1 MAIIAGVDGCAAGWI
16 VVIRDTESR
25 RLSRCIA
32 PDFLTVLDKTR
43 GAGIVA
49 VDIPIGLLDAAVPGG
64 RACDMA
70 ARKLLG
76 PKRGSSVF
84 PPPVR
89 AALDCLVYPQALQA
103 NRGSSSAGIGI
114 SRQCFAI
121 LPKIREVDR
130 VITPELQRKIREI
143 HPELCFFAL
152 NGGCAIT
159 HPKRSAEGKDVRLVL
174 LQKHGFGSLS
184 SEAVQPIPP
193 GVESDDILDACA
205 ACWTAERICSGAAV
219 CIPPSPA
226 RYSRGLRMEM
236 WY

>member
-16 VVIRDTESR
+16 VVQRDTESR

-32 PDFLTVLDKTR
+32 PDFLTVLDKTK
-43 GAGIVA
+43 GASIVA
-49 VDIPIGLLDAAVPGG
+49 VDIPIGLLDTAVFGG
-64 RACDMA
+64 RACDPL
-70 ARKLLG
+70 ARKRLG
-76 PKRGSSVF
+76 GKRASSVF
-84 PPPVR
+84 TPPVR
-89 AALDCLVYPQALQA
+89 AALDCLTYPQALQA

-114 SRQCFAI
+114 SSQCFAI
-121 LPKIREVDR
+121 LSKIREVDR
-130 VITPELQRKIREI
+130 VMTPELQRKIREI
-143 HPELCFFAL
+143 HPELCFFAM

-159 HPKRSAEGKDVRLVL
+159 QPKRSADGMTLRLAL

-193 GVESDDILDACA
+193 GVESDDILDACV
-205 ACWTAERICSGAAV
+205 ACWTAERICSGTAV

-226 RYSRGLRMEM
+226 RDSRGLRMEM

>member
-16 VVIRDTESR
+16 VVQRDTESR

-32 PDFLTVLDKTR
+32 PDFLAVLDKTR
-43 GAGIVA
+43 GASIVA
-49 VDIPIGLLDAAVPGG
+49 VDIPIGLLDAAVHGG

-76 PKRGSSVF
+76 PKRASSVF

-89 AALDCLVYPQALQA
+89 AALDCLTYQQASKA
-103 NRGSSSAGIGI
+103 NQDSSLAGIRI
-114 SRQCFAI
+114 SQQCFAI
-121 LPKIREVDR
+121 LSKIREVDR
-130 VITPELQRKIREI
+130 VMTPELQRQIREI

-159 HPKRSAEGKDVRLVL
+159 PPKRSAEGKDLRLVL

-184 SEAVQPIPP
+184 SEAVKPKCP
-193 GVESDDILDACA
+193 GVETDDMLDACA
-205 ACWTAERICSGAAV
+205 ACCTAERICSGAAV
-219 CIPPSPA
+219 CIPSSPA
-226 RYSRGLRMEM
+226 RDSRGLRMEM